1 MRCKKGLGLL
11 LALLLLLLP
20 VMPAFADSQ
29 PEIRN
34 IILLIGDGMGPN
46 HLTLARE
53 HGVDL
58 FMDKNANAYG
68 FSRTRSADHEVTD
81 SAAGGTA
88 LACGV
93 RTLNRAIGTYQ
104 NDPAGLIALPVSI
117 AEAAK
122 ARGMRT
128 GVVTTDLTSGA
139 TPSCFSAHT
148 RDRDNEAQITAQQLA
163 SGYDLIWGN
172 EVDKTDKAAV
182 EAAGWTCVSTRQE
195 MEALPVGSRS
205 FGQFTGDTWR
215 TTLDPDG
222 DVPMLAGMTEK
233 AIALLSTN
241 NTKGFFLMV
250 EGAHIDKMSH
260 KTQKNEDGTKD
271 PNYPSK
277 VERAVDAMR
286 GFDNA
291 VRIAAEFAAK
301 DGHTVV
307 LVTADHETGDLRPE
321 NGVMTYHSGSHTGV
335 NVPVLVFGP
344 KVIEDGEVL
353 DNKEIPARLAAVC
366 GWDKNAFPAAR
377 TVSDVLFGDVDF
389 DGSVSAGDARLT
401 LRRSVGLED
410 YGEETLPFLVSD
422 VDFDGIVTAGDA
434 RAVLR
439 ASVGLE
445 EPSVWRA
452 GYFARAAG

>member
-1 MRCKKGLGLL
+1 MKCNKGLGLL

-20 VMPAFADSQ
+20 VTPAFADSQ

-34 IILLIGDGMGPN
+34 IILMIGDGMGPN

-58 FMDKNANAYG
+58 FMDRNANAYG
-68 FSRTRSADHEVTD
+68 YSRTRSADHEVTD

-104 NDPAGLIALPVSI
+104 NDPAGVIFAPISI

-122 ARGMRT
+122 SRGMRT

-148 RDRDNEAQITAQQLA
+148 RDRGNEAEITEQQLA

-172 EVDKTDKAAV
+172 AVEQTDRAAV
-182 EAAGWTCVSTRQE
+182 EAAGWTWVSTRQE

-215 TTLDPDG
+215 TTLEPEG

-233 AIALLSTN
+233 AIALLSAN

-271 PNYPSK
+271 PNYASK
-277 VERAVDAMR
+277 VERTVDAMR

-291 VRIAAEFAAK
+291 VRAAVEFAAK

-321 NGVMTYHSGSHTGV
+321 NGVMTFHSGSHTAV
-335 NVPVLVFGP
+335 NVPVLVFGA
-344 KVIEDGEVL
+344 KVIENGEVL
-353 DNKEIPARLAAVC
+353 DNKAIPARLAAVC
-366 GWDKNAFPAAR
+366 GWNADVFPAAR
-377 TVSDVLFGDVDF
+377 TVSAALFGDVDA
-389 DGSVSAGDARLT
+389 DGRISASDARLV
-401 LRRSVGLED
+401 LRRSVALEA
-410 YGEETLPFLVSD
+410 YAEETLPFLVSD
-422 VDFDGIVTAGDA
+422 VDADGMISAGDA
-434 RAVLR
+434 RSILR

-445 EPSVWRA
+445 DAADWRA
-452 GYFARAAG
+452 AFWARANA